1 MGSMLETEA
10 GVREITERKNW
21 IRLIILLILPI
32 GISVILFN
40 SSLFDIQKIEA
51 LGIDFHYNTI
61 SMSATIGGFLF
72 TGISILISTIDKDRV
87 KRLWDNNYLNNLYR
101 SAIVGM
107 ISNIVSIVSAFF
119 LMILEFEDA
128 IRVKLIYVEIS
139 SLIIGIVFFSWCIKQ
154 LAFVVG
160 KLKNRQES

>member
-1 MGSMLETEA
+1 MF
-10 GVREITERKNW
+10 
-21 IRLIILLILPI
+21 ILPI

-40 SSLFDIQKIEA
+40 SSLFDIQKIKA
-51 LGIDFHYNTI
+51 LGTDFHYNTI

-101 SAIVGM
+101 AAIVGM
-107 ISNIVSIVSAFF
+107 VSNIVSIVSAF
-119 LMILEFEDA
+119 LLLILELKDA
-128 IRVKLIYVEIS
+128 AKEKLIFVELS

-154 LAFVVG
+154 LVFVLG
-160 KLKNRQES
+160 RLKKR